1 MSSPIPEK
9 VNDQAKRARDRARR
23 SQLLGRVAMVLG
35 GALAI
40 GFVLQSFYLKPV
52 VKPEVVAVPER
63 APVIS
68 GSSSSF
74 AGIDE
79 NSKPFQ
85 VDAAE
90 GTQDKDNQTLMH
102 LKTVT
107 GAFTRKQ
114 GGEVKVAADQAS
126 YEISTKDLKLVG
138 NVRFEEPGRYVAHLA
153 SAEVNLNKQKIST
166 KDPVQVETANARVSA
181 DSMETSEDG
190 KIVRLKGHVKASF
203 QTELANK

>member
-1 MSSPIPEK
+1 MSSPIPERAINPAQK
-9 VNDQAKRARDRARR
+9 ARDRARR
-23 SQLLGRVAMVLG
+23 SQLLGRVAIGLG
-35 GALAI
+35 LALILGFI
-40 GFVLQSFYLKPV
+40 GQSLFLTPAP
-52 VKPEVVAVPER
+52 KPEIAAAPEK

-68 GSSSSF
+68 GSASSF
-74 AGIDE
+74 SGIDE

-85 VDAAE
+85 VEAKE
-90 GTQDKDNQTLMH
+90 GVQDKDNETLMH

-107 GAFTRKQ
+107 GSFTRKQ

-126 YEISTKDLKLVG
+126 YEIRNKDLMLVG

-153 SAEVNLNKQKIST
+153 SAQVNLNRQQIST

-190 KIVRLKGHVKASF
+190 KVVRLKGHVKASF
-203 QTELANK
+203 QTDLANK

>member
-1 MSSPIPEK
+1 MSSPIPERP
-9 VNDQAKRARDRARR
+9 NDPAQRARNRAKR
-23 SQLLGRVAMVLG
+23 SQLLARLAIGLG
-35 GALAI
+35 GALVI
-40 GFVLQSFYLKPV
+40 GFVLQSLFLKPAP
-52 VKPEVVAVPER
+52 KPETAPLVEK

-68 GSSSSF
+68 GSASSF
-74 AGIDE
+74 SGIDE

-85 VDAAE
+85 VDAKE
-90 GTQDKDNQTLMH
+90 GTQDKNNETLMH
-102 LKTVT
+102 LKVVT
-107 GAFTRKQ
+107 GGFTRKQ

-126 YEISTKDLKLVG
+126 YEIRNKDLILSG

-153 SAEVNLNKQKIST
+153 SAQVNLNRQQIST